1 MDNDAVRLMAG
12 ALTGY
17 ALNFSSAVAILI
29 VGWLAAGWVR
39 RGIAGTLDRVPR
51 MDATLKPIIANM
63 GRYGV
68 LILVVIAVLARFGVQ
83 TASVI
88 TILGAG
94 ALAIGLALQGTLSNI
109 AAGFMLLLLRPFR
122 VGEYIDAEGI
132 AGTVS
137 EVGLFTTQLKTFDG
151 VFVSAPN
158 SKLWNSTIRNYSRLP
173 SRRVDLAVGVG
184 YADDIEKGM
193 SVLLDLLKGDSRVLA
208 EPAPEVM
215 VTALGESAVNLNMRC
230 WVGRGDYWAVL
241 YDITQGAK
249 AALET
254 AGLTIPFPQRDVHL
268 HRSDDSPENP

>member
-1 MDNDAVRLMAG
+1 MSG
-12 ALTGY
+12 TLTGY
-17 ALNFSSAVAILI
+17 VLNFSSAVAILI

-88 TILGAG
+88 TILGVA

-122 VGEYIDAEGI
+122 VGESIDAEGI
-132 AGTVS
+132 AGSVS
-137 EVGLFTTQLKTFDG
+137 EIGLFTTQLKTFDG
-151 VFVSAPN
+151 IFISAPN

-173 SRRVDLAVGVG
+173 SRRIDLAVGVG

-193 SVLLDLLKGDSRVLA
+193 SVLLDLLKEDSRVLA

-268 HRSDDSPENP
+268 HHSDGPPENPEG

>member
-1 MDNDAVRLMAG
+1 
-12 ALTGY
+12 
-17 ALNFSSAVAILI
+17 
-29 VGWLAAGWVR
+29 
-39 RGIAGTLDRVPR
+39 
-51 MDATLKPIIANM
+51 M

-88 TILGAG
+88 TILGAA

-122 VGEYIDAEGI
+122 VGEYIDAEGV
-132 AGTVS
+132 AGTVT
-137 EVGLFTTQLKTFDG
+137 EIGLFTTQIRTFDG

-173 SRRVDLAVGVG
+173 TRRIDLAVGVG

-193 SVLLDLLKGDSRVLA
+193 SVLLDLLKADSRVLA
-208 EPAPEVM
+208 EPAPELM
-215 VTALGESAVNLNMRC
+215 VETLGESAVNLNMRC

-241 YDITQGAK
+241 FDMTQGAK

-268 HRSDDSPENP
+268 HRSGGPPENP